1 MIRHNFKEASGD
13 VFNGVTPKEVFG
25 IDDFSQSIIPGADTG
40 RLCNTITGDC
50 FEQNNS
56 KNANTDGVDVH
67 QTPGIE
73 AQRKLESKS
82 IDLQAGLDAIMEC
95 LSAPE
100 PGESFSESGL
110 SEIESILNGAA

>member
-25 IDDFSQSIIPGADTG
+25 MDDFSQSIIPGADTG

-50 FEQNNS
+50 FEQNDP
-56 KNANTDGVDVH
+56 KNGNTDGVDIK

-73 AQRKLESKS
+73 NKTKLEAKS
-82 IDLQAGLDAIMEC
+82 INLQAGLDAVMEC
-95 LSAPE
+95 LNAPE

-110 SEIESILNGAA
+110 MEIESILNGK